1 MSDYCRA
8 VGEKFTKRG
17 NRISVLKEK
26 VGLYGARIFQA
37 GNTTGKIMK
46 EGKLNIH
53 VRYRGSEISA
63 KGLETL

>member
-26 VGLYGARIFQA
+26 VGLYGARIF
-37 GNTTGKIMK
+37 
-46 EGKLNIH
+46 
-53 VRYRGSEISA
+53 
-63 KGLETL
+63 